1 MKTTLITLYI
11 ASICALAL
19 AQSSDCPM
27 HAQHMAEQAKTS
39 NTARGAADGSSE
51 HGAGVDHRHDTLGVA
66 HETTH
71 HSFRL
76 YDDGAAIEL
85 RANGP
90 SDTTTIEAIRAHM
103 RVIADQFR
111 ANNFSTP
118 MFVHDKTPDGIETIK
133 QLHAQIDFNY
143 ESLPAGAR
151 VRIKTANSTALSALH
166 AFMRFQIVEH
176 RTSDSGAIERDA
188 EAPVGRSN

>member
-19 AQSSDCPM
+19 GQSSDCPM
-27 HAQHMAEQAKTS
+27 HAQHMAEQAKAS
-39 NTARGAADGSSE
+39 NTSHGAADGSAE

-133 QLHAQIDFNY
+133 QLHAQIDFAY
-143 ESLPAGAR
+143 ESLMTGAR
-151 VRIKTANSTALSALH
+151 VRIKTANPTALSALH

-188 EAPVGRSN
+188 EAPAGRSN